1 MTFLNPTFLF
11 ALFASAIP
19 VLIHLFNLR
28 RLKTVEFSSIK
39 FLKELQR
46 SRIRS
51 LKIKQI
57 ILLLIRV
64 LAIVFLVLAFSRPV
78 IKGYLFKPMIAGH
91 ARSSVVII
99 LDNTLSMSS
108 TDEKGRFIN
117 QAKSIAQSIMDILT
131 ESDEFA
137 LIRLSDI
144 PNIATDGFTH
154 NISFMRKLI
163 DETEFTYTHKKLYD
177 ALAVSSKIIEKSK
190 NLNREIYII
199 SDMQKSEFDFP
210 SDTVNRKFKLPPDVR
225 VFTINV
231 GEFKEQNFSV
241 DKVEIK
247 NKVIFPGRTLSLEA
261 IVSNHG
267 KVNMSNYVV
276 SVFLNGRRVA
286 QKSINLKY
294 DASQTVDFNILTEE
308 LSGFVDGFV
317 EIEDDNFNFDNRR
330 YFSFFIP
337 GEIRILLAGD
347 EGDIKF
353 LKLALSTVHEIYK
366 RSFFKIN
373 QVSLQTL
380 SSVDF
385 SNFDVVFL
393 VKPIQIDRATS
404 GRLKN
409 FVSNGGALV
418 LFMGSNANLQA
429 LNQNFN
435 SIFNIPEFEG
445 IARQKMLF
453 SKIDI
458 THPIFEGV
466 FTEKPKKF
474 DSPEI
479 REYVKFKTNYGFTSI
494 IELAD
499 GSPFLIEKNEG
510 SGKILIFTTEPTD
523 KASDLPYKG
532 IFIPLIF
539 QSILYITTPSGLKTE
554 YSIGDTAEVRI
565 DFMRKFYGQILKDLK
580 LLRPDGSDFAFE
592 LSGGNFLKINQATI
606 PGIYAISG
614 GNRNAVL
621 KLAFNPP
628 YEEFKYKKVNEE
640 EIISFLNRVGI
651 KQYKMV
657 EHSDGI
663 KVREE
668 ILRARYGVELWKVFL
683 VLSIFM
689 FLAESLISRKM

>member
-19 VLIHLFNLR
+19 ILIHLFNLK

-78 IKGYLFKPMIAGH
+78 IKGYLFNPMIAGH
-91 ARSSVVII
+91 ARSSVVVI
-99 LDNTLSMSS
+99 LDNTLSMAS

-117 QAKSIAQSIMDILT
+117 QAKSVAQSILDILT
-131 ESDEFA
+131 EADEFA

-144 PNIATDGFTH
+144 PNITTDGFIH

-163 DETEFTYTHKKLYD
+163 DETEFAYLHKKLYD
-177 ALAVSSKIIEKSK
+177 ALAISSELIEKAK
-190 NLNREIYII
+190 NLNREIYLI
-199 SDMQKSEFDFP
+199 SDLQKSEFAL
-210 SDTVNRKFKLPPDVR
+210 SADTINRRLKFAPDVR
-225 VFTINV
+225 IFLIDI

-247 NKVIFPGRTLSLEA
+247 NKIIFPGRTLSLEA
-261 IVSNHG
+261 VVSNHG
-267 KVNMSNYVV
+267 KSSISNYVV

-286 QKSINLKY
+286 QKSINLK
-294 DASQTVDFNILTEE
+294 DGSSQTVDFNILTEE

-337 GEIRILLAGD
+337 KEIKILLSGD
-347 EGDIKF
+347 ENDIKF
-353 LKLALSTVHEIYK
+353 LKLALSTIQEIYK
-366 RSFFKIN
+366 GSFFKIS
-373 QVSLQTL
+373 QVSPQSL
-380 SSVDF
+380 SWVDF
-385 SNFDVVFL
+385 SNFDIVFI
-393 VKPIQIDRATS
+393 VKPVQIDRATS

-409 FVSNGGALV
+409 FVLNGGAVV
-418 LFMGSNANLQA
+418 LFVGGNSNLEV

-435 SIFNIPEFEG
+435 SIFNLPEFEG

-458 THPIFEGV
+458 NHPIFENV
-466 FTEKPKKF
+466 FTETPKKF

-479 REYVKFKTNYGFTSI
+479 REYVKFRANYGFTSI

-499 GSPFLIEKNEG
+499 GSPFLIEKSEG
-510 SGKILIFTTEPTD
+510 NGKILVFTTEPTD
-523 KASDLPYKG
+523 RVSDLPYKG

-539 QSILYITTPSGLKTE
+539 QSILYITTPSGLKAE
-554 YSIGDTAEVRI
+554 YSIGDTAQVRV
-565 DFMRKFYGQILKDLK
+565 DFIRKLYGRILKDLK
-580 LLRPDGSDFAFE
+580 LIRPDGSDFAFE
-592 LSGGNFLKINQATI
+592 LSGNFARINQTTI
-606 PGIYAISG
+606 PGIYTISG
-614 GNRNAVL
+614 GDKNVFL

-628 YEEFKYKKVNEE
+628 AEEFKYEKENEDG
-640 EIISFLNRVGI
+640 IISFLNRVGI
-651 KQYKMV
+651 KQYKIF
-657 EHSDGI
+657 EHLDGI
-663 KVREE
+663 RVREE
-668 ILRARYGVELWKVFL
+668 ILRARYGVELWKFFL
-683 VLSIFM
+683 ILSILMLF
-689 FLAESLISRKM
+689 AESLISRKM

>member
-1 MTFLNPTFLF
+1 
-11 ALFASAIP
+11 
-19 VLIHLFNLR
+19 
-28 RLKTVEFSSIK
+28 
-39 FLKELQR
+39 
-46 SRIRS
+46 
-51 LKIKQI
+51 
-57 ILLLIRV
+57 
-64 LAIVFLVLAFSRPV
+64 
-78 IKGYLFKPMIAGH
+78 
-91 ARSSVVII
+91 
-99 LDNTLSMSS
+99 
-108 TDEKGRFIN
+108 
-117 QAKSIAQSIMDILT
+117 
-131 ESDEFA
+131 
-137 LIRLSDI
+137 
-144 PNIATDGFTH
+144 
-154 NISFMRKLI
+154 
-163 DETEFTYTHKKLYD
+163 
-177 ALAVSSKIIEKSK
+177 
-190 NLNREIYII
+190 
-199 SDMQKSEFDFP
+199 
-210 SDTVNRKFKLPPDVR
+210 
-225 VFTINV
+225 
-231 GEFKEQNFSV
+231 
-241 DKVEIK
+241 
-247 NKVIFPGRTLSLEA
+247 
-261 IVSNHG
+261 
-267 KVNMSNYVV
+267 
-276 SVFLNGRRVA
+276 
-286 QKSINLKY
+286 
-294 DASQTVDFNILTEE
+294 EE

-330 YFSFFIP
+330 YFSLFIP

-418 LFMGSNANLQA
+418 LFMGSNANLQV

-523 KASDLPYKG
+523 RASDLPYKG

>member
-99 LDNTLSMSS
+99 LDNTLSMAS